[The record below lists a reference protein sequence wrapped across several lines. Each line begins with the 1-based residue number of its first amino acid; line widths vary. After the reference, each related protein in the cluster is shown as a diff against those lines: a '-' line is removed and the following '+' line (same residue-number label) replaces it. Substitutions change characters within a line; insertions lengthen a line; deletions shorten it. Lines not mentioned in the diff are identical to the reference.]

1 MKHTAKIILL
11 IIIALV
17 PTGASAQSSMQSFDE
32 FRKSVMNDY
41 REFRSDVLSQYGKF
55 LDSVWKEYPHYEGV
69 KRNSVPKPV
78 SLPSISNL
86 PPTSPNHIP
95 TPKPT
100 APATPSTV
108 PSTPSAPS
116 VRPQTPHRTPTAPSI
131 PSTPKSPSTPVRP
144 AEPTPPGKDKI
155 VVDFYNIP
163 LEMADV
169 NYNIPDNLNRKSASE
184 VWKLMDRTGYHKAVI
199 SEIHRVAGNLNLNDY
214 LTYILTDK
222 YVDKKF
228 KNHTPFSREVLKHF
242 LLANM
247 GYDVRLAETG
257 SGKPLLLMPFNQMV
271 YARTYMMIDGKR
283 YYVMGDTQVNT
294 GESVYTCV
302 LPQNMDLGKSFELK
316 INGLNLPQKN
326 QQYSLKYGDIEITG
340 MVNAN
345 IFPILYKYPQM
356 PIGDY
361 ARSYISD
368 ETRNDIIRQMKA
380 AVAGKSKKDAAEAM
394 LHFTQ
399 SAFQYAT
406 DGDFHGFEKPYF
418 LEEMLF
424 YPKCDCEDRAIF
436 YSYLLENVAGIENH
450 LIQYPG
456 HEATALTLPGENLEG
471 SYYNHRG
478 KKFYISDP
486 TYIGASIG
494 MCMPT
499 YENTTPTIDY
509 ESK

>member
-1 MKHTAKIILL
+1 MKHTAKIIMLA
-11 IIIALV
+11 ITALV
-17 PTGASAQSSMQSFDE
+17 PAGASAQSSRQSFDE

-55 LDSVWKEYPHYEGV
+55 LDSVWKEYPHYEGL
-69 KRNSVPKPV
+69 KRNSVPKPT
-78 SLPSISNL
+78 SLPSVSAL
-86 PPTSPNHIP
+86 PPTPPKHIP
-95 TPKPT
+95 SPSLSPH
-100 APATPSTV
+100 TPSSL
-108 PSTPSAPS
+108 PSTSNP
-116 VRPQTPHRTPTAPSI
+116 
-131 PSTPKSPSTPVRP
+131 PKSPSNPTRP
-144 AEPTPPGKDKI
+144 AAPTRSSTPSKSDNDKI
-155 VVDFYNIP
+155 IVDFYNIP

-169 NYNIPDNLNRKSASE
+169 NYSIPDNLNRKSASE
-184 VWKLMDRTGYHKAVI
+184 VWKFMDCTGYHKTVI
-199 SEIHRVAGNLNLNDY
+199 SEIRRVADDLNLNDY

-257 SGKPLLLMPFNQMV
+257 SSKPLLLMPFNQMV
-271 YARTYMMIDGKR
+271 FARTYMMIDGKR

-302 LPQNMDLGKSFELK
+302 LPQNVDLGKNFELK
-316 INGLNLPQKN
+316 INGLNLPQKS
-326 QQYSLKYGDIEITG
+326 QHYALKYGDIEITG
-340 MVNAN
+340 TVNAN

-368 ETRNDIIRQMKA
+368 ETRKEVVRQMRA
-380 AVAGKSKKDAAEAM
+380 AMTGKSKKDAAVAM

-418 LEEMLF
+418 LEEMLY

-471 SYYNHRG
+471 SYYNHLG

-486 TYIGASIG
+486 TYIGASLG

-499 YENTTPTIDY
+499 YENITPTIDY